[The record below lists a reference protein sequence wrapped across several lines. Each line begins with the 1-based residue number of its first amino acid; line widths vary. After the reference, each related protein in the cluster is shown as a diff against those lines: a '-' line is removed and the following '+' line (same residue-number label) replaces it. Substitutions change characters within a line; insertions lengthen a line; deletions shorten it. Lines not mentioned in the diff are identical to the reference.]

1 MKESRNNDI
10 LTVKSQTSER
20 LNIESKEPQEEISDK
35 KEDNKEIKYDIKDID
50 EVSPKK
56 TTISDYYHDEVIPLL
71 KIKKAKLQNKFKSLY
86 DKFDD
91 LGDQP
96 IYDIIEEYSKEQNGN
111 SSTEDLIEI
120 DQGNL

>member
-71 KIKKAKLQNKFKSLY
+71 KI
-86 DKFDD
+86 
-91 LGDQP
+91 
-96 IYDIIEEYSKEQNGN
+96 
-111 SSTEDLIEI
+111 
-120 DQGNL
+120 